1 MRHSN
6 KQIESEGGQTERETK
21 SERENGREREGKR
34 EREILIKVIFFKV
47 YLGDSNRQPQPSR
60 ENLECYP

>member
-34 EREILIKVIFFKV
+34 EREILIKVIFFKSV
-47 YLGDSNRQPQPSR
+47 SWRFEPTTPA
-60 ENLECYP
+60 